1 MSEALTLASPESLVG
16 LASLAVLALASIAA
30 AHHDY
35 RSRRIPNAIPWLAL
49 AFSLAFAFFLGAPPF
64 YYALVLVSFA
74 FALALYF
81 GGAWAGGDAKFFT
94 ACLALAGL
102 ARFPTQIAE
111 TLLLP
116 AGVFLLAAALTA
128 PFALFARRERA
139 WRERRVLG
147 GAFVASVKDAVGGAL
162 LAGLVHALGVIVFS
176 WSLDGIVSSLAA
188 GAAGVFAASFVLRAA
203 FFAAGLLKEKIPLQ
217 RVREGVVS
225 AQTLYLDAGGALRS
239 WGWRD
244 SLRSAMR
251 GGDGGGLR
259 FMPHGR
265 VLCDS
270 KRAAGLSAAEAR
282 ELKKVLKS
290 RGVGFLLARD
300 ALPFAPQVGAAA
312 FALALLRLAS
322 MV

>member
-1 MSEALTLASPESLVG
+1 MPESLAG

-49 AFSLAFAFFLGAPPF
+49 AFSLAFALLARAPPL
-64 YYALVLVSFA
+64 YYALVLVAFA
-74 FALALYF
+74 FALLLYF
-81 GGAWAGGDAKFFT
+81 VGAWAGGDAKFFT
-94 ACLALAGL
+94 ACLALLAL
-102 ARFPTQIAE
+102 ARFPTQIADV
-111 TLLLP
+111 LLLP

-139 WRERRVLG
+139 WRERRVLA

-162 LAGLVHALGVIVFS
+162 LAGLVHALGVIAFS

-217 RVREGVVS
+217 QVREGIVP
-225 AQTLYLDAGGALRS
+225 AQTLYLDSNDALRS

-244 SLRSAMR
+244 SLRSALH
-251 GGDGGGLR
+251 GGKSSFKPR
-259 FMPHGR
+259 GR
-265 VLCDS
+265 VLCDAR
-270 KRAAGLSAAEAR
+270 RAAGLTALEAR

-290 RGVGFLLARD
+290 RGVGFLLAAD

-312 FALALLRLAS
+312 FALALLRFVSL
-322 MV
+322 V